1 MNQQEREEK
10 LQGYV
15 RRLSNGESLED
26 VRKDF
31 VANFQDVDPGEIMK
45 AEQDLMKSG
54 VSYKDVQ
61 RLCDVHSALFHGATQ
76 QEKIANAE
84 AAAMAS
90 LSGKNFGAGQ
100 NAQQDAGRNP
110 GQADDPEAAKNAKAM
125 ATLAAMQQKMT
136 AAGTS
141 GKDMKNQAVDR
152 MNLLSMTAGHPVNI
166 FTRENQAIGKTI
178 AAIKAVLAD
187 PKASLEECKT
197 KFEEIRPLGIHY
209 SKKGDLLYPLLK
221 SRYDISGPSD
231 VMWGVDDEIRDEIR
245 ALSKDGKDNLTEEDW
260 RNRAEKVLTRA
271 EEMIYKEQNILLP
284 ICVQSFSETEWKQM
298 ARDIQDYDPCM
309 TERIPLW
316 REAED
321 APMWAESPENT
332 APGHEASAEG
342 AKIPAQSDTEQ
353 PADPVFQAALAAA
366 RAAAAEQAAA
376 AAADAAGGEIVLPT
390 GHFTKEQLRAVL
402 NTIPMEISF
411 VDDKDINRYF
421 NEGEKFF
428 KRPLQALD
436 REVYYCHP
444 KKVEEMVRMMIGQF
458 HNGTRKSFEVWME
471 KAGHTFLVRYLG
483 VYDDKGRFV
492 GTMECVENMDA
503 ARQHFGGKEAGQ
515 KPEW

>member
-1 MNQQEREEK
+1 MMDQQEREEK

-15 RRLSNGESLED
+15 RRLSSGESLED

-31 VANFQDVDPGEIMK
+31 VANFRDVDPAEIMK

-54 VSYKDVQ
+54 VDYRDVQ

-84 AAAMAS
+84 AAVNAS
-90 LSGKNFGAGQ
+90 LARSGAKTGSPAGAES
-100 NAQQDAGRNP
+100 NASAVSSTS
-110 GQADDPEAAKNAKAM
+110 AEAAAFMKGLGNEDGKAM
-125 ATLAAMQQKMT
+125 KEKAADKV
-136 AAGTS
+136 S
-141 GKDMKNQAVDR
+141 
-152 MNLLSMTAGHPVNI
+152 LLSMTIGHPVNI
-166 FTRENQAIGKTI
+166 FMKED
-178 AAIKAVLAD
+178 AAIEKKIKEIRAVLND
-187 PKASLEECKT
+187 PDASLDNCKD

-221 SRYDISGPSD
+221 SRYGISGPSD

-245 ALSKDGKDNLTEEDW
+245 ALSKDGKDNLSEEDW
-260 RNRAEKVLTRA
+260 RSRVDQVLTRA
-271 EEMIYKEQNILLP
+271 EEMIYKERNILLP
-284 ICVQSFSETEWKQM
+284 ICVKSFSDTEWKQM
-298 ARDIQDYDPCM
+298 ARDIQDYDPCL
-309 TERIPLW
+309 TGKIPMW

-321 APMWAESPENT
+321 APMWAESPD
-332 APGHEASAEG
+332 AQKQEAGDLTEKANSVQDGMAGEEAE
-342 AKIPAQSDTEQ
+342 
-353 PADPVFQAALAAA
+353 
-366 RAAAAEQAAA
+366 R
-376 AAADAAGGEIVLPT
+376 EIVLPT

-402 NTIPMEISF
+402 NTIPLEISF

-421 NEGEKFF
+421 NEGVKYF

-444 KKVEEMVRMMIGQF
+444 KKVEVMVRGIISQF
-458 HNGTRKSFEVWME
+458 REGSRKSFEVWME
-471 KAGHTFLVRYLG
+471 KAGHTFLVRYLA

-503 ARQHFGGKEAGQ
+503 AKQHFGGAGSAGQ